1 MTTTSSSS
9 RYIPHGPSHTDLKSI
24 RHHIHDAL
32 LENVQRVHRHP
43 SSNPKVYYGSAGVS
57 TIPFSIALPLNEFA
71 RFAGEIIMDM
81 RAYAALQNHTFPETP
96 TSSLIAIPFH
106 EPRHA
111 NHISYLE
118 TSIGPAT
125 LVLVRQLRLR
135 QSPEST
141 AHKHARRG
149 KLDSEILEELELQE
163 TWRGAA
169 DLIEDA
175 VELATGE
182 ELDDDGCD
190 VLYGRAGLV
199 YALLL
204 LRSELLVTVSYLTHA
219 GKPGDKVVR
228 AVEALCSDENIQA
241 LVDDIIK
248 RGELGAARYTQEL
261 EGDERGKAPP
271 LMWKWHGSWYLG
283 AAHGVG
289 VFKGLS

>member
-1 MTTTSSSS
+1 MDLLTQTSRAFAITSTMHCWRTCNGYTDTRPPTRRCTTAAQVSPLSTPRLLSHLTKSPNSQERSSWTC
-9 RYIPHGPSHTDLKSI
+9 GP
-24 RHHIHDAL
+24 L
-32 LENVQRVHRHP
+32 L
-43 SSNPKVYYGSAGVS
+43 
-57 TIPFSIALPLNEFA
+57 PFRTTPP
-71 RFAGEIIMDM
+71 
-81 RAYAALQNHTFPETP
+81 PETP

-169 DLIEDA
+169 DLIENA

-204 LRSELLVTVSYLTHA
+204 LRSELLVTVSYLAHA

-248 RGELGAARYTQEL
+248 RGELGAARYAQEL
-261 EGDERGKAPP
+261 EADERGKAPP

-289 VFKGLS
+289 VFKRLF